1 MTFRFFYFRK
11 EPMFM
16 QILLLIVASLL
27 IGFSAGYRFKRKKLE
42 KKITELKYEIG
53 EKHFYEK

>member
-1 MTFRFFYFRK
+1 
-11 EPMFM
+11 M